1 MIESQLFTVIV
12 YTENSVSLLN
22 QVSIVFTRR
31 GLNIESISA
40 GPSSI
45 EGVHKYTITCRGERS
60 LLEKVITQIEK
71 RIDVIRAYLF
81 TDNDVVYQE
90 VALYKV
96 STESLVDEPNLEG
109 ILRRHNANILEITR
123 DYTVV
128 EKMGHSDETQALLE
142 ALQPFGILQFTRSGR
157 VAVTKGSEERLTNYL
172 IDREALRQERIEDGR
187 ADLS

>member
-1 MIESQLFTVIV
+1 ML
-12 YTENSVSLLN
+12 
-22 QVSIVFTRR
+22 
-31 GLNIESISA
+31 
-40 GPSSI
+40 
-45 EGVHKYTITCRGERS
+45 
-60 LLEKVITQIEK
+60 QI
-71 RIDVIRAYLF
+71 
-81 TDNDVVYQE
+81 
-90 VALYKV
+90 
-96 STESLVDEPNLEG
+96 DEPNLEG